1 MGGRN
6 KKAAKEL
13 RRRQRLLSIASDS
26 SEDSVDNCIYEKK
39 YLRVNPC
46 PKYCKPKTK
55 NQALFLSSIMS
66 PNSQVVVCHG
76 SAGTGKTLMACQEGI
91 RSLLN
96 NDSDSII
103 ITRPAVCADE
113 DIGFLPGDLDDKMK
127 PFTQPL
133 FDTFEKIIPR
143 QHVEHMIHNNK
154 IQIIPLAYM
163 RGRTFENKFIIAD
176 EMQNASIEQMI
187 MLLTRIG
194 SGSKLI
200 VVGDPSQCDRKIKQN
215 GLSDLIN
222 RLEKSSNSITKVKL
236 IKLENKDVQREDVV
250 KEILSIVYADR
261 DDNKKSNNS
270 SLVKSNSQQ
279 NFL

>member
-1 MGGRN
+1 MGGKN
-6 KKAAKEL
+6 KRAQKEL
-13 RRRQRLLSIASDS
+13 RKRQRILSITSDS
-26 SEDSVDNCIYEKK
+26 SDDYTDNSIRESR
-39 YLRVNPC
+39 YLRGGPS

-55 NQALFLSSIMS
+55 NQALFLNSIQS

-96 NDSDSII
+96 KDSNSII

-143 QHVEHMIHNNK
+143 PYMEHMIHNNQ

-236 IKLENKDVQREDVV
+236 IRLENKDVQREDVV

-261 DDNKKSNNS
+261 GDNKKSNNS
-270 SLVKSNSQQ
+270 SLIKSNSQQ
-279 NFL
+279 SLL